1 MIARRVLLA
10 GLAALGLAAPAQA
23 DWRSQFRELGFGVI
37 PVETQTQAMASFEAF
52 IPYATAKLGVPVRL
66 FTASDFIGVNNAL
79 IAKQIHFAWTSP
91 SAMAGSWLECQC
103 VEPIVAAL
111 DVAVYAIDLISA
123 RLRRALIRGGESAAR
138 PI

>member
-1 MIARRVLLA
+1 
-10 GLAALGLAAPAQA
+10 
-23 DWRSQFRELGFGVI
+23 
-37 PVETQTQAMASFEAF
+37 
-52 IPYATAKLGVPVRL
+52 
-66 FTASDFIGVNNAL
+66 
-79 IAKQIHFAWTSP
+79 
-91 SAMAGSWLECQC
+91 MAGSWLECQC